1 MSCQLICLFHS
12 EGIADIKRKPGAAQ
26 LREKEDGMGG
36 KSTEGEG
43 GMSLQAPGT
52 VNE

>member
-1 MSCQLICLFHS
+1 MS
-12 EGIADIKRKPGAAQ
+12 GAATGKAG
-26 LREKEDGMGG
+26 RNGG
-36 KSTEGEG
+36 EKSTEGEG